1 MKAPKNCPRARLG
14 NARLYDATRFMSF
27 STNFQIYFPLEFER
41 KTKPSSH
48 KESDSYDNVSDFE
61 ITAVFQYFMSSSDF
75 TFKVTEVFSYSLT
88 NWANMETVAL
98 LQWKMN
104 RRLD

>member
-1 MKAPKNCPRARLG
+1 MQDYTMPPDLCR
-14 NARLYDATRFMSF
+14 F
-27 STNFQIYFPLEFER
+27 STNFQIYFPLEFKR

-48 KESDSYDNVSDFE
+48 QESDSYDNVSDFE

-75 TFKVTEVFSYSLT
+75 TFKVTEIFSYSLT

-98 LQWKMN
+98 LQWKRN
-104 RRLD
+104 CRLN